1 MTVNWKVTAVAQ
13 ENAKGDAVL
22 GTSRFWIVRR
32 SVRIRITGGR
42 RIPQAAEQ
50 RLENVLGRG
59 RSYRGE
65 KRRDADA
72 DHEYVFDDAAQAG
85 LATVQQSEGSP
96 HSRPDDPQPH
106 HLSVTF
112 VGGRRY

>member
-1 MTVNWKVTAVAQ
+1 MTLNWKGTSVAQ
-13 ENAKGDAVL
+13 AQAIGDAVL

-50 RLENVLGRG
+50 RLENGLGRG

-72 DHEYVFDDAAQAG
+72 DHEYVFDAAAQAG
-85 LATVQQSEGSP
+85 LATDQQSEESP
-96 HSRPDDPQPH
+96 DSRAGDPQAH
-106 HLSVTF
+106 HLSITF
-112 VGGRRY
+112 AGGGKD